1 MTGLPELLAQE
12 WFTTPVQ
19 VQRLTGSG
27 AYGPV
32 HAAAVEVLGAVD
44 ARVRLVRDPTGAE
57 VTSSTTVVF
66 PGGTDVPVGSL
77 VTLPASHGA
86 RTATVLAVGVYD
98 AGRADVPAT
107 VEVMV
112 Q

>member
-1 MTGLPELLAQE
+1 MTLPELLAAQ

-19 VQRLTGSG
+19 VRRLTGSG

-77 VTLPASHGA
+77 VTLPASHGD

-98 AGRADVPAT
+98 AGRADVPST